1 MFSENFKILRKQKGM
16 SQETLA
22 QQLNIVRQTISKWE
36 KGLSVPDADMLTQI
50 AELFEV
56 SVSELLGSKIEEEKN
71 INEIATQLAL
81 LNEQLAIRSR
91 RNRKILK
98 GILIGV
104 SAVILIMLIFCITA
118 FTLFKYQISSEVTTS
133 VQLLCTLDG
142 KEYNYCVTYDEQY
155 NIISAGGDAFIANHV
170 QTEEYSDANI
180 LIAQIEDYFND
191 RGGSVKYTEETD

>member
-1 MFSENFKILRKQKGM
+1 MLTSKGGVAMFSENFKKLRKQKGM

-71 INEIATQLAL
+71 INEIAVQLAL
-81 LNEQLAIRSR
+81 LNEQLANRSR

-104 SAVILIMLIFCITA
+104 SAVILIMLIFCIA
-118 FTLFKYQISSEVTTS
+118 VFTLRNMNF
-133 VQLLCTLDG
+133 
-142 KEYNYCVTYDEQY
+142 
-155 NIISAGGDAFIANHV
+155 
-170 QTEEYSDANI
+170 
-180 LIAQIEDYFND
+180 
-191 RGGSVKYTEETD
+191 

>member
-1 MFSENFKILRKQKGM
+1 MFSETFKILRKQKGM

-104 SAVILIMLIFCITA
+104 SAAILIMLI
-118 FTLFKYQISSEVTTS
+118 LF
-133 VQLLCTLDG
+133 
-142 KEYNYCVTYDEQY
+142 
-155 NIISAGGDAFIANHV
+155 
-170 QTEEYSDANI
+170 
-180 LIAQIEDYFND
+180 
-191 RGGSVKYTEETD
+191 